1 MAAPELCY
9 ADLFGATTLAV
20 SATVFYLFET
30 GIGAAGLV
38 KILHDSV
45 SDPTTTPEDF
55 RNLGPAVALFMV
67 VLVASATNFFSIIR
81 VWINERT
88 ASAAEESLFNDKI
101 NAVVTELHAQRQI
114 TKWDEDNKAQN

>member
-55 RNLGPAVALFMV
+55 RNLGPAV
-67 VLVASATNFFSIIR
+67 
-81 VWINERT
+81 
-88 ASAAEESLFNDKI
+88 
-101 NAVVTELHAQRQI
+101 VTELHAQRQI